1 MAFIPAH
8 LRGAFTKKQ
17 LRALRDESVSVDN
30 LRNTSSRGGGMSGGG
45 AGVNL
50 NQGAGNVAQVAL
62 NGVPVPDFQV
72 NNPRPQRRGRRIG
85 G

>member
-30 LRNTSSRGGGMSGGG
+30 LRNTSYRGGGMSGSN
-45 AGVNL
+45 AGSIPEQGVGNL
-50 NQGAGNVAQVAL
+50 AQAAL
-62 NGVPVPDFQV
+62 IDRPPDLRI
-72 NNPRPQRRGRRIG
+72 NNPRPIRRGRRIG

>member
-30 LRNTSSRGGGMSGGG
+30 LRNTSYRGGGMSGGNAG
-45 AGVNL
+45 ANPQQGV
-50 NQGAGNVAQVAL
+50 GNPADVAW
-62 NGVPVPDFQV
+62 NGVPNPDFKV
-72 NNPRPQRRGRRIG
+72 NNPRPIRRGRRIG